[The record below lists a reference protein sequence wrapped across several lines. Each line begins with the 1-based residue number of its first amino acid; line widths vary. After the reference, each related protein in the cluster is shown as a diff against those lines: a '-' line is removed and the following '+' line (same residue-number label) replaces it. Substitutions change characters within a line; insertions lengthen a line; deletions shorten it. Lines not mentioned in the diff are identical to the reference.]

1 MASFSI
7 NAILQKPS
15 RQTPREEREDEK
27 QKLHKIES
35 GRTNFTGLSFEITKC
50 RDVFTETDPQLAD
63 ATIEVDRTYFY

>member
-27 QKLHKIES
+27 EKLHKIES
-35 GRTNFTGLSFEITKC
+35 GRTNFAGLSFEITMC
-50 RDVFTETDPQLAD
+50 RDVFTKSDPRLDD

>member
-35 GRTNFTGLSFEITKC
+35 GRTTFTGLSFEITKC
-50 RDVFTETDPQLAD
+50 HDVFTETDPQLAD
-63 ATIEVDRTYFY
+63 ATIEVDRTCFY

>member
-15 RQTPREEREDEK
+15 RQTPREKREDEK

-35 GRTNFTGLSFEITKC
+35 GRTNFAGLSFEITMC
-50 RDVFTETDPQLAD
+50 RDVFTESDPRLDD